1 MPESVRNFLALRWT
15 AIPQKSADLSRI
27 PPSKLADCLQTLFNV
42 ASPRN
47 GSGRLF
53 SEIRTMRGPGS
64 PASLLFRLVIPA
76 TAAFVITILA
86 MIAVLFGDDRAPF
99 AQVINRYGNAALV
112 IEFILIIALT
122 LASMTADRIATL
134 RQMRTGKSFRRSSSS
149 DDPSNTTST

>member
-1 MPESVRNFLALRWT
+1 
-15 AIPQKSADLSRI
+15 
-27 PPSKLADCLQTLFNV
+27 
-42 ASPRN
+42 
-47 GSGRLF
+47 
-53 SEIRTMRGPGS
+53 MRGPGS

-99 AQVINRYGNAALV
+99 AHVINRYGNVALV
-112 IEFILIIALT
+112 VEFILIIALT

-134 RQMRTGKSFRRSSSS
+134 RQLRTRNSFHTSSSG

>member
-1 MPESVRNFLALRWT
+1 MRNFLATRLT
-15 AIPQKSADLSRI
+15 AVPQKSADLCRI
-27 PPSKLADCLQTLFNV
+27 LPSKLADCHQTLFNV
-42 ASPRN
+42 VSPRN
-47 GSGRLF
+47 GSGWLN
-53 SEIRTMRGPGS
+53 SEICPMRGPGS

-99 AQVINRYGNAALV
+99 AQVINRYGNVALV
-112 IEFILIIALT
+112 VEFILIIALT

-134 RQMRTGKSFRRSSSS
+134 RQLRTGNSFRTSSSG

>member
-1 MPESVRNFLALRWT
+1 
-15 AIPQKSADLSRI
+15 
-27 PPSKLADCLQTLFNV
+27 
-42 ASPRN
+42 
-47 GSGRLF
+47 
-53 SEIRTMRGPGS
+53 MRGPGS

-99 AQVINRYGNAALV
+99 AQFINRYGNVALV
-112 IEFILIIALT
+112 VEFILIIALT

-134 RQMRTGKSFRRSSSS
+134 RQLRTGNSFRTSSSG